1 MQGIV
6 KRHFMLRRMLILGI
20 LFVTAAMWHCRRT
33 KFSPVPSI
41 EILGISKDTMV
52 QGAFNQDSV
61 LVYLAIR
68 DGDGD
73 IGEGQDDTLPN
84 IELTLLNTGVVEY
97 IRMPELEHNA
107 SPIYAEATVRIYTT
121 CCVYDNAIPP
131 CTPTDSVQHLVYQIR
146 IRDQR
151 GQWSNSVQ
159 TTPIAL
165 LCR

>member
-1 MQGIV
+1 MS
-6 KRHFMLRRMLILGI
+6 ILGI
-20 LFVTAAMWHCRRT
+20 SLLFIAQWQCRRT
-33 KFSPVPSI
+33 RFSPVPAI
-41 EILGISKDTMV
+41 EILGISKDSML

-61 LVYLAIR
+61 VVYLAIR

-73 IGEGQDDTLPN
+73 IGEGKDDTLPN

-97 IRMPELEHNA
+97 IRMPEVEHSTA
-107 SPIYAEATVRIYTT
+107 PIYAEATVRIYTT
-121 CCVYDNAIPP
+121 CCVYADAIPP

-146 IRDQR
+146 IRDQQ

>member
-1 MQGIV
+1 MQGMV
-6 KRHFMLRRMLILGI
+6 QRKSTLWRMLILGS
-20 LFVTAAMWHCRRT
+20 LLAAVAIVQCRRT
-33 KFSPVPSI
+33 KFSSVPAI
-41 EILGISKDTMV
+41 EILGISRDTMV
-52 QGAFNQDSV
+52 QGAFNQDSI

-73 IGEGQDDTLPN
+73 IGEGPDDTLPN
-84 IELTLLNTGVVEY
+84 IEITLINTGVVEY
-97 IRMPELEHNA
+97 IRMPEIEHNA
-107 SPIYAEATVRIYTT
+107 SPIYAEATVRIYMT
-121 CCVYDNAIPP
+121 CCVYDDAIPP